1 MWRLIFSLIVT
12 PALAGVFCIE
22 EVENETNEPYLSYAL
37 LKMVERAILESG
49 GKLSCKN
56 GSDRVRI
63 SIRDFRETPL
73 AYSPSQR
80 VSSYI
85 LSLYFEVS
93 VKENSFSVSGSVPYS
108 LPTGGLG
115 DLPRRKA
122 IDDLVDK
129 IYFEVLKNFRRLEDA
144 DKG

>member
-1 MWRLIFSLIVT
+1 MWRLIFSFIIT

-22 EVENETNEPYLSYAL
+22 KVENDTNEPYLSYAL
-37 LKMVERAILESG
+37 LKMAERAILESG
-49 GKLSCKN
+49 GELSCEVSSK
-56 GSDRVRI
+56 RVRVRVI
-63 SIRDFRETPL
+63 DFREIPL

-80 VSSYI
+80 VNSYNLY
-85 LSLYFEVS
+85 LSFEVS
-93 VKENSFSVSGSVPYS
+93 VGGSSFSVGGSVPYS
-108 LPTGGLG
+108 LPTGSLG
-115 DLPRRKA
+115 DVPRRKA